1 MLNPASGAGRAGRAW
16 ARAAVLL
23 DSAGHRVQVHTTS
36 GRGDGARIA
45 RSLAGEGPAAIL
57 VVVGG
62 DGSLNEVVNGLLTA
76 DARVGLP
83 SVAICPVGSGNDFA
97 RSLGIR
103 AGPKGLTRLLS
114 HPVTQAV
121 DAWQV
126 AWPAG
131 QQWFVNVAS
140 FGFTGSAAAIIDRR
154 GKRFRGLS
162 YVYGAMLALLN
173 HRDRRV
179 VLSSDAEPGAELL
192 VGAGVL
198 ANAPWFGSAMHVAPG
213 ADTGDGRLDL
223 VLVQGAG
230 RLRLLGLLA
239 GVFTGRHLRSP
250 TVSRRLVGEVALNW
264 EGELP
269 FETDG
274 EPVNV
279 TSPATISCRPGAL
292 RFHVPPAPDR

>member
-1 MLNPASGAGRAGRAW
+1 
-16 ARAAVLL
+16 LL
-23 DSAGHRVQVHTTS
+23 HSAGHTVVVHATS

-45 RSLAGEGPAAIL
+45 RTLAGEGEAATV

-76 DARVGLP
+76 DSRAGLP

-114 HPVTQAV
+114 HPVTQSI
-121 DAWQV
+121 DAWKV
-126 AWPAG
+126 AWPTG
-131 QQWFVNVAS
+131 RQWFVNVAS
-140 FGFTGSAAAIIDRR
+140 FGFTGRAAAIIDQR

-162 YVYGAMLALLN
+162 YVYGAMLALAN
-173 HRDRRV
+173 HRDREV
-179 VLSSDAEPGAELL
+179 LLSSDSEPGAALL

-223 VLVQGAG
+223 ILVQGAG

-250 TVSRRLVGEVALNW
+250 TVTRRLVGEVRLDW
-264 EGELP
+264 VGQLP

-274 EPVNV
+274 EPVTV
-279 TSPATISCRPGAL
+279 TPPVTVTGRPGAL
-292 RFHVPPAPDR
+292 RFRVPPARDR